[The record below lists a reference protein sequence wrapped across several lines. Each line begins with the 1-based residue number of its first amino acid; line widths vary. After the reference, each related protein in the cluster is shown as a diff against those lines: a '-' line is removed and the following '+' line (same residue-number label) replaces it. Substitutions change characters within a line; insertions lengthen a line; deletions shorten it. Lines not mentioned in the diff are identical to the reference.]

1 MSDKKNIVISVI
13 IPVHNAAGYISDTLS
28 TVLSQTLNDIEI
40 IIVNDCSDDNTSE
53 IVSALAETDSR
64 IRVINNATNLGG
76 GGSRN
81 VGLDAAIGEYVIF
94 LDDDDH
100 VEHQML
106 EHMYARAIDI
116 QADVVI
122 CRSQS
127 FDPALQVYA
136 PMPWSVRQELL
147 PDLMVFSSQDIPS
160 DFFRAFIWW
169 PWDKLLRRQF
179 IAAHQLRF
187 QEIRTTNDLFFVC
200 AFMLMANRISVLDE
214 TLISHTINRPESL
227 SATRAESHH
236 CAVEALAALK
246 TFICQQ
252 GMMGQRLRDYK
263 NYAVVFLEWHLNT
276 ISGPTFQPFYQQV
289 QEFIGALD
297 ARDDDFY
304 DEFITAAYRR
314 ITVLSAEE
322 YIFSLK
328 DRVLKEL
335 EFIQARSATLEQD
348 VEGLTHS
355 LAEQKSENALLHT
368 QLDEIEERVT
378 EQEKNIHQL
387 TEKNNALRHEM
398 TIKQQELDEIYQH
411 YKELISS
418 LSWKLTQPLRVV
430 IRFFKRF

>member
-1 MSDKKNIVISVI
+1 MSDKKSIVISVI

-40 IIVNDCSDDNTSE
+40 IIVNDCSDDNTFE

-227 SATRAESHH
+227 SATEQSR
-236 CAVEALAALK
+236 
-246 TFICQQ
+246 T
-252 GMMGQRLRDYK
+252 
-263 NYAVVFLEWHLNT
+263 
-276 ISGPTFQPFYQQV
+276 
-289 QEFIGALD
+289 
-297 ARDDDFY
+297 
-304 DEFITAAYRR
+304 
-314 ITVLSAEE
+314 TVLSKHWLL
-322 YIFSLK
+322 LK
-328 DRVLKEL
+328 R
-335 EFIQARSATLEQD
+335 
-348 VEGLTHS
+348 
-355 LAEQKSENALLHT
+355 
-368 QLDEIEERVT
+368 
-378 EQEKNIHQL
+378 
-387 TEKNNALRHEM
+387 
-398 TIKQQELDEIYQH
+398 
-411 YKELISS
+411 
-418 LSWKLTQPLRVV
+418 LSVSRG
-430 IRFFKRF
+430 